1 MRTKMILLPL
11 ALLMVSDT
19 GNWNA
24 DAENAKVEFSIK
36 GPFGTVHGDFK
47 GLKATIQFDVKN
59 PEAGS
64 ITASIDAKTVSSGN
78 GLRNHHLR
86 TEEQFFNTDKYPTI
100 SFKSKK
106 IEKTGN
112 GYTASGDLTI
122 KDVSKPER
130 IPFTFAP
137 NGNTGVFKGQFV
149 IRREDFNLGK
159 NGGSIGDDVTINLE
173 VPVKQ

>member
-106 IEKTGN
+106 MDKKADGFV
-112 GYTASGDLTI
+112 ALGDLTI
-122 KDVSKPER
+122 KGVTQPVT
-130 IPFTFAP
+130 IPFTFSP
-137 NGNTGVFKGQFV
+137 NGSSGIFKGTFT
-149 IRREDFNLGK
+149 IKRED
-159 NGGSIGDDVTINLE
+159 
-173 VPVKQ
+173 